1 MKSDIFPCKHQGR
14 NKKEGQLAI
23 LKGAMTKWLIK
34 IQCQSG
40 RVHVLPLLCKHPRK
54 ALTFRW
60 PFIVL
65 YATPLQCLRSPA
77 VIYKLR
83 GSLGPEMSHPRP
95 WGSFWNSQAS
105 LPLRSKVWS
114 LRPDRP
120 SRLSNLMK
128 GVLVF
133 SRNTRTPCG
142 RALSQ
147 HMVHLSEVHT
157 ALLSHSCH
165 ILGPS
170 LGSTGSKPQVWG
182 RQGRLMKGF
191 FSLHRDSKLSW
202 FLHFY

>member
-1 MKSDIFPCKHQGR
+1 MSEWPSPCPSTAVQTP
-14 NKKEGQLAI
+14 KKGPNVPMTLHCPRCCTF
-23 LKGAMTKWLIK
+23 AMPEESSCYL
-34 IQCQSG
+34 QAQ
-40 RVHVLPLLCKHPRK
+40 RLPGPWDVSPQ
-54 ALTFRW
+54 AL
-60 PFIVL
+60 
-65 YATPLQCLRSPA
+65 
-77 VIYKLR
+77 
-83 GSLGPEMSHPRP
+83 
-95 WGSFWNSQAS
+95 GSFWNSQAS

-133 SRNTRTPCG
+133 SRDTRIPCG

-147 HMVHLSEVHT
+147 PMVHPSEVHT

-165 ILGPS
+165 ILGSS